1 MMKKLILYKNSYFV
15 VGLTFLSLSAAAEKA
30 EMKLLLPS
38 EGELQSLETQEKQV
52 IQKDSSATITVDGPT
67 LLRITGRMPVIILP
81 VKNNGAEVK
90 LDPPTFKEAAG
101 SAGQIEVS
109 LIVSEIMISVQNI
122 QRDIQRKKYD
132 SAFIQITEL
141 QAKYP
146 GVAFLDFLRGSVLF
160 LQGKR
165 SAAREAVNKALEVHP
180 NFEQGKE
187 FLRQIGGGE

>member
-1 MMKKLILYKNSYFV
+1 MMKKYILFSKLNFV
-15 VGLTFLSLSAAAEKA
+15 VIVTIFSFSAVAEKA
-30 EMKLLLPS
+30 EMKLIIPS
-38 EGELQSLETQEKQV
+38 DGELQSLESQEKQAIV
-52 IQKDSSATITVDGPT
+52 KDSTSTVTVSGPSV
-67 LLRITGRMPVIILP
+67 LRMTGRMPVLILP
-81 VKNNGAEVK
+81 VKNNGSEVK

-101 SAGQIEVS
+101 SSGQIEVS

>member
-1 MMKKLILYKNSYFV
+1 MENKILVKKICLVLVFTIIRSFA
-15 VGLTFLSLSAAAEKA
+15 FAEKA
-30 EMKLLLPS
+30 DLKVNIPI
-38 EGELQSLETQEKQV
+38 EGELQSLVTQEKQT
-52 IQKDSSATITVDGPT
+52 IPKDSSAVITVNGPSV
-67 LLRITGRMPVIILP
+67 LRMTGRMPVMVVPI
-81 VKNNGAEVK
+81 KSAGTEVK

-101 SAGQIEVS
+101 TSGQLEVS
-109 LIVSEIMISVQNI
+109 LVVSEIMISVQNI

-132 SAFIQITEL
+132 SAYIQITEL
-141 QAKYP
+141 QTKYP
-146 GVAFLDFLRGSVLF
+146 GVAFLDFLRGSILF

>member
-1 MMKKLILYKNSYFV
+1 MKNINIVKKIYL
-15 VGLTFLSLSAAAEKA
+15 FLGVIFFAQSVFAEKA
-30 EMKLLLPS
+30 ELKLLIPTD
-38 EGELQSLETQEKQV
+38 GEIQSLVTQEKQS
-52 IQKDSSATITVDGPT
+52 IPKESSATVSVDGPSI
-67 LLRITGRMPVIILP
+67 LRMAGRMPVMVLP
-81 VKNNGAEVK
+81 VKNNGSEVK

-101 SAGQIEVS
+101 SSGQLEVS

-132 SAFIQITEL
+132 SAYIQVTEL
-141 QAKYP
+141 QTKYP

-187 FLRQIGGGE
+187 FLKQIGGGE